1 MLHIVSKIFIS
12 KLFHETKPKVDVL
25 KFEKNHFKICNF
37 KILFHHESANAKIWK
52 IRYFDFNRKLKILS
66 ECCPTCRF
74 CIQVF
79 FVCTLSLSLSS
90 STPFSTVYN
99 NVQFHINLIFPSILG
114 VFVISLV
121 ISTAVYRYT
130 RQSCN
135 PNYIK
140 DFVTKRTSISY
151 VLADVYLAT
160 IRTAT
165 WR

>member
-1 MLHIVSKIFIS
+1 MKLNQKLTFWSLKKIIS
-12 KLFHETKPKVDVL
+12 KFVNLKSCSIMNRQTQ
-25 KFEKNHFKICNF
+25 KFEKFVIS
-37 KILFHHESANAKIWK
+37 ILIESSKFWANVVRHADSAYK
-52 IRYFDFNRKLKILS
+52 F
-66 ECCPTCRF
+66 
-74 CIQVF
+74 F